1 MLLWLRTYD
10 NKNCSFQKY
19 VWKRTNTLTT
29 FLTQMWFVKY
39 QTTLSPWKQDWNGP
53 WFGVQA
59 QITFTLFFYFLRGL
73 HIREG
78 FAFTRSLVIEL
89 LTNVEMFSLNH
100 LNSWTVI
107 TVSRSTNTSSKKPFN
122 SDLLLSLIFF
132 EQVMF
137 FKYSI
142 DTMPNSKSKSQQ
154 I

>member
-1 MLLWLRTYD
+1 MITRIVPSRNMFGRGRTPWQLFLLRCDL
-10 NKNCSFQKY
+10 SSGQ
-19 VWKRTNTLTT
+19 
-29 FLTQMWFVKY
+29 QY
-39 QTTLSPWKQDWNGP
+39 QTTLSPRKQDWNGP
-53 WFGVQA
+53 WSGVRA

-107 TVSRSTNTSSKKPFN
+107 TVSRNTNISSKKAFN

-132 EQVMF
+132 DHVMF